1 MNLKE
6 FFLIGIPLVFL
17 VLFLKGFL
25 QSFFLAPV
33 GNPFLGIALIFLS
46 YRKVNVGLWI
56 YLLFLGFISGIEI
69 NQEISNV
76 GYFFLMGVV
85 FYWFKGYLNLNN
97 IKSKLLVWVINL
109 LAFFV
114 TKLFLFL
121 LTVPFSFTFS
131 FWAHQIQELLH
142 FFVVTLVWVLGF
154 EFFLKDLLIRKDE

>member
-6 FFLIGIPLVFL
+6 FFFIGIPLVFL

-33 GNPFLGIALIFLS
+33 GNPFLSIALIFLS
-46 YRKVNVGLWI
+46 YRNVNVWLWI
-56 YLLFLGFISGIEI
+56 YLLVLGFISGIET
-69 NQEISNV
+69 NQEIFNL

-97 IKSKLLVWVINL
+97 IRNKLFFWGINL
-109 LAFFV
+109 LVFFII
-114 TKLFLFL
+114 KLFLFL

-131 FWAHQIQELLH
+131 FWAHQIQELFH
-142 FFVVTLVWVLGF
+142 FFVVTLVWILGF